1 MEYEIEQ
8 ISRQIQRLEDS
19 HSYDVGVS
27 ETRHRE
33 VMDYLLT
40 LKMESDK
47 RHDSIKT
54 VLYIVLFGLVL
65 IGFKLH

>member
-1 MEYEIEQ
+1 MEYEIQQ

-33 VMDYLLT
+33 IMDYLLT
-40 LKMESDK
+40 LKMEGDK
-47 RHDSIKT
+47 RHSAIKT
-54 VLYIVLFGLVL
+54 ELYVVL
-65 IGFKLH
+65 IALFIIGLKLF

>member
-1 MEYEIEQ
+1 MEYEIQQ

-19 HSYDVGVS
+19 NSYDVGVS

-33 VMDYLLT
+33 IMDYLLT

-47 RHDSIKT
+47 RHSAIKT
-54 VLYIVLFGLVL
+54 DLYVVLVAL
-65 IGFKLH
+65 IIIGIMLI